1 MNHWQR
7 LYLFGMAWAIFI
19 FVLGELIWI
28 PDPIRIGSWFWID
41 MVNLMVYLIAL
52 IPLLWIIAAIGGLRG
67 NRSLT
72 DWIIKVMIVVAA
84 GSAII
89 FILVHARLIQ
99 YSAAFLGAAWLLICA
114 DIAHNEWKN
123 RRGIPWSGISTF
135 TLSIALLAGLFWPTP
150 YMVTYPGLTV
160 NMSRYATPEGGSQK
174 GSIEGILVF
183 ERPAFPA
190 DWVYAWVF
198 PHYSFE
204 RREKLGMSLGAYDS
218 LVRDMKAD
226 ANAVG
231 SAVAFQ
237 KLGIGKGATTH
248 GAKVIQIQSGSTVEG
263 QWRAGDVIVEMNG
276 KPISSTQDLTNLMKA
291 IHPGDEVAVI
301 IQRAGNKVATKIK
314 TKARADNP
322 SQAVFGIQVE
332 DDLQLDIPRKV
343 SFRTYIAHEGG
354 PSHGA
359 ALALSLVDQLTP
371 GGITNG
377 IKVAVTGTINAD
389 GTVGQIGGIEQKA
402 YTIERSGADVFFV
415 PAGQEADARKGA
427 KNLNIIPVQKLQ
439 DMIDWLKN
447 RYPKAS
453 S

>member
-1 MNHWQR
+1 LNHWHR

-67 NRSLT
+67 SRSLT
-72 DWIIKVMIVVAA
+72 DLIIKVMIVVAA

-89 FILVHARLIQ
+89 FILVQARLIQ

-114 DIAHNEWKN
+114 DIALNDWEN
-123 RRGIPWSGISTF
+123 RRRIPWRGIITLA
-135 TLSIALLAGLFWPTP
+135 LSIVLLAGLFWPTP

-160 NMSRYATPEGGSQK
+160 NMSRYAMPEGGSQK

-198 PHYSFE
+198 PHYSFD

-218 LVRDMKAD
+218 LVRDMKAE

-237 KLGIGKGATTH
+237 KLGIGKGAISH
-248 GAKVIQIQSGSTVEG
+248 GAKIIQIQSGSTVEG

-314 TKARADNP
+314 TKASADNP

-439 DMIDWLKN
+439 DMIDWLKD
-447 RYPKAS
+447 RYPKATS
-453 S
+453 

>member
-1 MNHWQR
+1 
-7 LYLFGMAWAIFI
+7 
-19 FVLGELIWI
+19 
-28 PDPIRIGSWFWID
+28 
-41 MVNLMVYLIAL
+41 
-52 IPLLWIIAAIGGLRG
+52 
-67 NRSLT
+67 
-72 DWIIKVMIVVAA
+72 
-84 GSAII
+84 
-89 FILVHARLIQ
+89 
-99 YSAAFLGAAWLLICA
+99 
-114 DIAHNEWKN
+114 
-123 RRGIPWSGISTF
+123 
-135 TLSIALLAGLFWPTP
+135 
-150 YMVTYPGLTV
+150 
-160 NMSRYATPEGGSQK
+160 
-174 GSIEGILVF
+174 VF
-183 ERPAFPA
+183 ERPAFPS
-190 DWVYAWVF
+190 DWLYAWVF
-198 PHYSFE
+198 PHYSFD

-248 GAKVIQIQSGSTVEG
+248 GAKVIQIQSGSAVEG